1 MSSQQVGVRPD
12 TPTFTKVILEA
23 GPDGRSRFR
32 EEVISLAETKPRL
45 YLSTMIPSVGLILRQ
60 SPPGYRM
67 DFHVTSQP
75 QWTFVL
81 SGTLEI
87 GLQDGTCRVFRAGDI
102 LYAEDTLPP
111 GATFD
116 PKVHGH
122 NSRQLG
128 DEPVVTVLVRC

>member
-1 MSSQQVGVRPD
+1 MTNPA
-12 TPTFTKVILEA
+12 PTFTKVILET

-32 EEVISLAETKPRL
+32 DEVVPLAENKPLLFLTERM
-45 YLSTMIPSVGLILRQ
+45 SGGNVQIRV
-60 SPPGYRM
+60 SPRGYSM
-67 DFHVTSQP
+67 DFHCTTSP

-87 GLQDGTCRVFRAGDI
+87 GLVDGSARQFRAGDH
-102 LYAEDTLPP
+102 LFAVDTLAP

-122 NSRQLG
+122 NSRQVG
-128 DEPVVTVLVRC
+128 DEAVVTALVRG